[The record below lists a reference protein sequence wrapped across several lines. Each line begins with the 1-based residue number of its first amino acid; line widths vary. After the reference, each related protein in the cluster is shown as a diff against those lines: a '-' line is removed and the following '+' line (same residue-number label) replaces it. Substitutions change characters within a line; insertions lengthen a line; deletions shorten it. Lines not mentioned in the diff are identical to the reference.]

1 MTWPVLPGAAESS
14 LQTGPQGGTMGTGMT
29 RRDQPEREGGSS
41 ASDQAIGWLVRLRS
55 GRAGAE
61 ERARFEAWRRA
72 HPENDAAAREA
83 EALWTDLGAVRR
95 PPDIA
100 APASRALRRRTLL
113 GMAAAAGAV
122 LLAVGLE
129 KQVNWPGLF
138 ADYATGLGERRVVG
152 LPDGSKLT
160 LDAGSAAS
168 VAFAEGVR
176 RILLHGGRAHFDV
189 ARDPSRPFVVV
200 AGRGEARVL
209 GTVFQV
215 ARAGDGARVVVVK
228 GEVELAAGSGRT
240 RLAAGDGAGYDG
252 DGRLSESRAVAAAE
266 TAWLRGRAMFDRR
279 PLREVIA
286 AVAPYHAGRVVILTD
301 RAAAL
306 EVTGVFDLADV
317 DALLRAVERS
327 LPVTVTRLPLLTA
340 IR

>member
-1 MTWPVLPGAAESS
+1 
-14 LQTGPQGGTMGTGMT
+14 MT
-29 RRDQPEREGGSS
+29 RRDHGEREGDIS
-41 ASDQAIGWLVRLRS
+41 ASDQAIDWLVRLRS

-72 HPENDAAAREA
+72 HPDNEAAARET
-83 EALWTDLGAVRR
+83 ETLWTDLGAVRR
-95 PPDIA
+95 PLDVPAPA
-100 APASRALRRRTLL
+100 APRRARNLRRRAVL
-113 GMAAAAGAV
+113 GMAVAAGAA

-138 ADYATGLGERRVVG
+138 ADHATGLGERRVVV

-160 LDAGSAAS
+160 LDAASAAT
-168 VAFAEGVR
+168 VAFTADAR
-176 RILLHGGRAHFDV
+176 RIVLHGGRAHFDV
-189 ARDPSRPFVVV
+189 SRDPVRPFVVA

-215 ARAGDGARVVVVK
+215 ARAGDGARIAVAEGRV
-228 GEVELAAGSGRT
+228 EVSASGGRT
-240 RLAAGDGAGYDG
+240 RLAAGDGVGYDG
-252 DGRLSESRAVAAAE
+252 DGRLSAVRVVDAAAE
-266 TAWLRGRAMFDRR
+266 TAWLRGRAIFDRR

-286 AVAPYHAGRVVILTD
+286 AVAPYHAGRIVILTD